1 MTFSA
6 ILKQFCRVGKAKLF
20 AYPALFCFISGFA
33 HAQPQPQAITVSDDT
48 GQILEF
54 TQPVQRIVALSPAI
68 TENLFAIGLG
78 ERIVGVS
85 SYSDYPAQT
94 KQIPIVSDH
103 QSIDLEAILKLKPDV
118 VVAWYGGQSSAQ
130 LAVLKQ
136 LNIPIFFQK
145 INTLTDIPI
154 SLMRLSHMAGNQ
166 STAAPIIAKSYAHI
180 PLLTQAPTPILDAF
194 YQVWSQPLMTLNHQ
208 SWVSDA
214 LARCGAR
221 NIFGDLPISAP
232 TVNIEDV
239 LKRNPTLIITATAH
253 AQPDHSLDMWHSWH
267 EMPALKYQGL
277 LFVDADLINRAT
289 LRTLNESEHLCAQIA
304 QVRARIN
311 S

>member
-1 MTFSA
+1 
-6 ILKQFCRVGKAKLF
+6 
-20 AYPALFCFISGFA
+20 
-33 HAQPQPQAITVSDDT
+33 
-48 GQILEF
+48 
-54 TQPVQRIVALSPAI
+54 
-68 TENLFAIGLG
+68 
-78 ERIVGVS
+78 
-85 SYSDYPAQT
+85 
-94 KQIPIVSDH
+94 
-103 QSIDLEAILKLKPDV
+103 
-118 VVAWYGGQSSAQ
+118 
-130 LAVLKQ
+130 
-136 LNIPIFFQK
+136 
-145 INTLTDIPI
+145 
-154 SLMRLSHMAGNQ
+154 
-166 STAAPIIAKSYAHI
+166 
-180 PLLTQAPTPILDAF
+180 
-194 YQVWSQPLMTLNHQ
+194 MTLNHQ